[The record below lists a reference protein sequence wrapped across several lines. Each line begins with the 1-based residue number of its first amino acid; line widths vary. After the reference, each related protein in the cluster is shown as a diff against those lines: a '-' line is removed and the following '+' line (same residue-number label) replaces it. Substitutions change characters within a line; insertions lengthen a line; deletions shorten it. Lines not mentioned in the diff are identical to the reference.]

1 MNTVQ
6 VLYDNVS
13 EPNGYGLISHLF
25 KDPKRNP
32 ADVLFDHSVSVWDKA
47 CVGFDNVKP
56 EHFTVYPIQFLNPNQ
71 INFNKVI
78 RPLLSTKL
86 VELLKT
92 KTHKVYLLLFLPTEG
107 IQLSWNDYEMLRQI
121 KELADSDLVDKDK
134 ILFVYG
140 DLNVKE
146 LIEKVY
152 IERPA
157 TKSYIPNENIFA
169 YNWFERIASNHIT
182 NTGYKLDRYN
192 FAEYTKP
199 TKHFIFKTGN
209 VRPGRLYTYLF
220 LKVNGLLEKGHYSF
234 LDSSNNYEL
243 YSDKTFFY
251 NIMRDF
257 TIDRN
262 LYYKEYKKL
271 KKDLPVLLDIPK
283 EGSEFIANTP
293 VFPEN
298 LVKDAAIEIVVE
310 THTDIDNKGSLNL
323 TEKTFYPMLYRLP
336 FIVLGSPKLYTYLQ
350 QKGYGTFPM
359 LFDEKF
365 SREPNFKKRS
375 QMFCTE
381 LERFCNRPL
390 DEISEIISSREVQG
404 TIENN
409 FDVLKSQ
416 INEPSKLDLDFFN
429 LFKNKKQVINLN
441 KWER

>member
-13 EPNGYGLISHLF
+13 EPNGYGLIPHLY
-25 KDPKRNP
+25 KDKKRNP
-32 ADVLFDHSVSVWDKA
+32 ADTLFDNSVSIWDKA

-71 INFNKVI
+71 IDYEKFI
-78 RPLLSTKL
+78 RPLLSTEL

-92 KTHKVYLLLFLPTEG
+92 KTHKVYLLLFMPTEG
-107 IQLSWNDYEMLRQI
+107 LELSWNDYRMLREI
-121 KELADSDLVDKDK
+121 KKLADSDLIDKNK

-146 LIEKVY
+146 LVEKTN
-152 IERPA
+152 IDRPA
-157 TKSYIPNENIFA
+157 TKSYIPKENIFA
-169 YNWFERIASNHIT
+169 FNWFERIASNHIT
-182 NTGYKLDRYN
+182 NTGYKLERYN

-199 TKHFIFKTGN
+199 TKHFIYKVGN
-209 VRPGRLYTYLF
+209 VRTARLYTYLF

-234 LDSSNNYEL
+234 LDSNNSYEI
-243 YSDKTFFY
+243 YTGKQFFY
-251 NIMRDF
+251 DSLKDF

-262 LYYKEYKKL
+262 LYYKEFKEL
-271 KKDLPVLLDIPK
+271 KKDLPIVLDIPK
-283 EGSEFIANTP
+283 QGTEYIANTP
-293 VFPEN
+293 VFPEQY
-298 LVKDAAIEIVVE
+298 VKDAAIEIVVE
-310 THTDIDNKGSLNL
+310 THSDTDNAGGLNI

-336 FIVLGSPKLYTYLQ
+336 FIILGSPNLYTYLQ

-375 QMFCTE
+375 QMFCIE
-381 LERFCNRPL
+381 LEKFCSRPI
-390 DEISEIISSREVQG
+390 DEISDIISSKEVQY

-409 FDVLKSQ
+409 YDVLKSQ
-416 INEPSKLDLDFFN
+416 IDNPSKLDLDFFN
-429 LFKNKKQVINLN
+429 LFKNKKQVVDLK
-441 KWER
+441 KWQK